1 MPVNKSMTISAPI
14 YDIGKLAEKEE
25 QEWTMFSSLDDWI
38 TKKGGYLALIVI
50 IGCS

>member
-14 YDIGKLAEKEE
+14 YDIGKLAEKVE